1 MKHGTT
7 IYGRGAK
14 KRETIKIISLLI
26 KLLIIV
32 NICTIL
38 FMRFF
43 SKGNVNTSVPTIW
56 FYISLI
62 ISVIVLLAVFSN
74 KLLKNKALY
83 VIIIL
88 AYIILMV
95 CLPVYKKD
103 IQETVIDE
111 NRTNYKV
118 FAGVNYTI
126 TYEET
131 KDFTDYYNAY
141 GLRLKRNEIVE

>member
-1 MKHGTT
+1 
-7 IYGRGAK
+7 
-14 KRETIKIISLLI
+14 
-26 KLLIIV
+26 
-32 NICTIL
+32 
-38 FMRFF
+38 MRFF